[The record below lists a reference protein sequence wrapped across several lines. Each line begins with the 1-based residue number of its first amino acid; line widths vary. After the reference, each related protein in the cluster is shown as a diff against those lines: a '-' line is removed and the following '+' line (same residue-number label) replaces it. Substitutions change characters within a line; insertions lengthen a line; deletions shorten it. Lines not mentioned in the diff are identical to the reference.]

1 MKKISIG
8 KILTYLVLTIGAL
21 IMIFP
26 FYWMIATT
34 LKTSAEYASYP
45 PVWAP
50 SNWLN
55 FENFVAAFKAAPMAT
70 YFKNSVVVTVIS
82 VAINSFTTICA
93 AFAFSRLKFKRILI
107 CLFIEF
113 YDGAF

>member
-34 LKTSAEYASYP
+34 LKTSAEYAYYP
-45 PVWAP
+45 QFWAP
-50 SNWLN
+50 SNCLN

-82 VAINSFTTICA
+82 VSIN
-93 AFAFSRLKFKRILI
+93 
-107 CLFIEF
+107 
-113 YDGAF
+113 